1 MFLGSYTGPILD
13 FSRQKKEFLQKIT
26 KGRRSEVG
34 GQRSEVGGRRGPVF
48 HVSVVCGGGGVYRD
62 RAGGVL
68 GGEERD

>member
-26 KGRRSEVG
+26 KGR
-34 GQRSEVGGRRGPVF
+34 RSEVGGRRGPVF